1 MTTTKIS
8 RAVLPFALLLACCLP
23 ASAAVRF
30 AAWTPDNIGG
40 LMAEAAANDALIM
53 LVLTQPD
60 WCPGCIQLDRELLRN
75 PKAEEVA
82 ELTRDWVVM
91 EILAYD
97 EPDASF
103 LAAQGLGFLG
113 TPTTLLLSPGPADE
127 RLGDARQVAAIVGYP
142 DDYLAQLSAAAAGH
156 DAIASAQAR
165 LREQND
171 VESLQ
176 GLARAYL
183 AAGDAEAGRRVF
195 QSLLMRPELS
205 PEQRRDTALQAIL
218 QTTQRIENDHR
229 RTLQELDAWAGLY
242 PDGRELLDFK
252 YARAWAL
259 LSVGERDRALAFI
272 NDAFLGS
279 EDPDT
284 VASYLYLAFR
294 EPTGTLLDDAERRAR
309 EAIARFP
316 DSAARFQAAHG
327 RLLRRQGR
335 LAEAE
340 AAFARAVE
348 LAPAE
353 SEQRGTYLGQLEF
366 VRSEL
371 AARTR

>member
-1 MTTTKIS
+1 MTINNLS
-8 RAVLPFALLLACCLP
+8 RALLPLALLLACCLP

-30 AAWTPDNIGG
+30 AEWTPDNIGG
-40 LMAEAAANDALIM
+40 ILAEAAANDTLVM

-75 PKAEEVA
+75 PAAVEVA
-82 ELTRDWVVM
+82 ELTRDWVVL

-103 LAAQGLGFLG
+103 LAAQGVGFLG
-113 TPTTLLLSPGPADE
+113 TPTTLLLSPGPADQ

-142 DDYLAQLSAAAAGH
+142 DDYLAQLGAAAAGH
-156 DAIASAQAR
+156 DAIATAQAR

-183 AAGDAEAGRRVF
+183 AAGDAEAARRVF

-218 QTTQRIENDHR
+218 QATQRVENDHR
-229 RTLQELDAWAGLY
+229 RTLQELEAWAALY
-242 PDGRELLDFK
+242 PDGRELLLYK

-259 LSVGERDRALAFI
+259 LSLEESETALAFI
-272 NDAFLGS
+272 DDAFLGS
-279 EDPDT
+279 DDPDT

-294 EPTGTLLDDAERRAR
+294 EPSGTLLDDAERRAR
-309 EAIARFP
+309 GAIAQFP

-340 AAFARAVE
+340 AAFALAVD
-348 LAPAE
+348 LAPVE
-353 SEQRGTYLGQLEF
+353 SEQRATYLGQLEF
-366 VRSEL
+366 VRREL
-371 AARTR
+371 AARAD

>member
-1 MTTTKIS
+1 MKTKTAS
-8 RAVLPFALLLACCLP
+8 RMLLSILLLLACCTP
-23 ASAAVRF
+23 ATAAVRF
-30 AAWTPDNIGG
+30 AEWSPDSIDGI
-40 LMAEAAANDALIM
+40 LAQAVEDDTLIM

-60 WCPGCIQLDRELLRN
+60 WCPGCILLDRELLRN
-75 PKAEEVA
+75 PEAAEMA
-82 ELTRDWVVM
+82 ELTRDWVVL

-103 LAAQGLGFLG
+103 LAAQGVGFLG
-113 TPTTLLLSPGPADE
+113 TPTTLLLSPRPTDT

-142 DDYLAQLSAAAAGH
+142 EDYFAQLSAAATGH
-156 DAIASAQAR
+156 DAIATAQAQ
-165 LREQND
+165 LRERND

-205 PEQRRDTALQAIL
+205 PEERRDTALQAIL
-218 QTTQRIENDHR
+218 QTTQRIENAHQ
-229 RTLQELDAWAGLY
+229 RTLQELDAWAELY
-242 PDGRELLDFK
+242 PEGRDLLDFK

-259 LSVGERDRALAFI
+259 FSVGEIDTALAFV
-272 NDAFLGS
+272 DEAFLGS

-284 VASYLYLAFR
+284 IASYLYLAFR
-294 EPTGTLLDDAERRAR
+294 EPTRTLLDDAEDRAR
-309 EAIARFP
+309 EAITRFP

-340 AAFARAVE
+340 AAFAQAVA
-348 LAPAE
+348 LAPAG
-353 SEQRGTYLGQLEF
+353 SAQYDTYLGQLEF
-366 VRSEL
+366 VRNEL
-371 AARTR
+371 AVRAN

>member
-1 MTTTKIS
+1 MPRIM
-8 RAVLPFALLLACCLP
+8 LPFILLLACCMP

-30 AAWTPDNIGG
+30 ADWSAGNIGG
-40 LMAEAAANDALIM
+40 ILAEAAASDTLIM
-53 LVLTQPD
+53 VVLTQPD

-75 PKAEEVA
+75 PEAAEVA
-82 ELTRDWVVM
+82 ELTRDWVVL

-103 LAAQGLGFLG
+103 LAAQGVGFLG
-113 TPTTLLLSPGPADE
+113 TPTTLLLSPRPTDA
-127 RLGDARQVAAIVGYP
+127 RLGDARQVAALVGYP

-156 DAIASAQAR
+156 DAIATAQAR
-165 LREQND
+165 LRQHND
-171 VESLQ
+171 VEALQ

-183 AAGDAEAGRRVF
+183 AAGNAEAARRVL
-195 QSLLMRPELS
+195 QSLLMRAELS
-205 PEQRRDTALQAIL
+205 PEQKRDTALQAIV

-229 RTLQELDAWAGLY
+229 RALQELDAWAALY
-242 PDGRELLDFK
+242 PDGRALLDFK

-259 LSVGERDRALAFI
+259 LSVGEKDSALAFV
-272 NDAFLGS
+272 DEAFLGS

-294 EPTGTLLDDAERRAR
+294 EPTGTLLDDAESRAH

-316 DSAARFQAAHG
+316 DAAARFQAAHG

-340 AAFARAVE
+340 AAFVRAVE

-353 SEQRGTYLGQLEF
+353 SEQRDTYLGQLEF
-366 VRSEL
+366 VRNQL
-371 AARTR
+371 AARAN

>member
-1 MTTTKIS
+1 M
-8 RAVLPFALLLACCLP
+8 P

-30 AAWTPDNIGG
+30 AEWSPDSIGG
-40 LMAEAAANDALIM
+40 ILAEAAADDTLIM

-75 PKAEEVA
+75 PDAAEMA
-82 ELTRDWVVM
+82 QLTRDWVVL

-103 LAAQGLGFLG
+103 LAAQGVGFLG
-113 TPTTLLLSPGPADE
+113 TPTTLLLSPRPTDT

-142 DDYLAQLSAAAAGH
+142 EDYLAQLSAAAAGH
-156 DAIASAQAR
+156 DAIATAQAQ
-165 LREQND
+165 LRERND

-176 GLARAYL
+176 NLARAYL

-218 QTTQRIENDHR
+218 QTTQRIENDHQR
-229 RTLQELDAWAGLY
+229 ALQELDAWAELY
-242 PDGRELLDFK
+242 PEGRQLLEFK

-259 LSVGERDRALAFI
+259 LSVGDTDTALAFI
-272 NDAFLGS
+272 EEAYLGS

-294 EPTGTLLDDAERRAR
+294 EPTGSLLDEAERRAR
-309 EAIARFP
+309 AAITRFP

-348 LAPAE
+348 LTPAGT
-353 SEQRGTYLGQLEF
+353 EQHGTYLGQLEF
-366 VRSEL
+366 VRNEL
-371 AARTR
+371 AARAN